1 MTQPYGNKTKAR
13 IAEVVR
19 TCRAYGASSII
30 ALAGVPGTGKS
41 YVARAAAQQLAT
53 TVEMVAEVQFHPS
66 YSYEEFIEGFRPNR
80 AGGFGIQHGIFLEWN
95 YQSIND
101 PGKTYVLLIEELTRA
116 NLPAVLG
123 ELLTYVEY
131 RDDAFRT
138 LYSRKLVKVSKELI
152 ILATYNPLDR
162 SALELDNAIL
172 RRLRV
177 ILFPPDIEQLGEM
190 EAANS
195 LPRHV
200 VRKLTRIFTACKENY
215 GHDYPSLMPFG
226 HGIFSEVRN
235 EVPDLFNLWHQ
246 RIEHMLKPPGRSP
259 HTFWPTISANYPWKA
274 SDTYKEPDPTAAPID
289 PPAAGSPSG
298 EGG

>member
-1 MTQPYGNKTKAR
+1 MTLTYGTTTKSR
-13 IAEVVR
+13 IAEVVK
-19 TCRAYGASSII
+19 TCRTYGQSSII

-41 YVARAAAQQLAT
+41 YIARAAAQELAST
-53 TVEMVAEVQFHPS
+53 LEMVAEVQFHPS
-66 YSYEEFIEGFRPNR
+66 YSYEEFIEGFRPNSV
-80 AGGFGIQHGIFLEWN
+80 GGFGLQHGIFLEWN

-131 RDDAFRT
+131 RSDSFRT
-138 LYSRKLVKVSKELI
+138 LYSKKLTKVSKELI

-177 ILFPPDIEQLGEM
+177 ITFPPDVDQLGEM
-190 EAANS
+190 EAAKS
-195 LPRHV
+195 LPAHV
-200 VRKLTRIFTACKENY
+200 VQKLTRIFTACKEKY
-215 GHDYPSLMPFG
+215 GDDYSALMPFG
-226 HGIFSEVRN
+226 HGVFAEVRA
-235 EVPDLFNLWHQ
+235 EAPDLYNLWHQ

-259 HTFWPTISANYPWKA
+259 HTFWPTISANYPWR
-274 SDTYKEPDPTAAPID
+274 SSPTHTEPVPAPTA
-289 PPAAGSPSG
+289 PS
-298 EGG
+298 